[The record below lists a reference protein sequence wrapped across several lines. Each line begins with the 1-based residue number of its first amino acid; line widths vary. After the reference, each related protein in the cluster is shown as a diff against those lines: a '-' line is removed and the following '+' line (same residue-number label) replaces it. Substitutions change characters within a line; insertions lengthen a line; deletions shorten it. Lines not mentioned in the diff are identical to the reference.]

1 MLIYFLENSI
11 PFNATDIN
19 SPKIAGTE
27 KTLIN
32 ITNELA
38 KNTNLSIKVFSVFLS
53 GFWDRSDF
61 NEIDKITTTLR
72 KNNINRIYLVGPSP
86 RWHDPLPKILV
97 KKYRLLRKIP
107 EYLPD
112 KNHKDNYLL
121 DDEFSAFAKKNGL
134 IYVSPMKILCKENY
148 TCLTKMT
155 LLREASSRSI
165 AQKIKLQKLTS
176 LKEGKF
182 LKMILALL

>member
-1 MLIYFLENSI
+1 MNKIIIFGKERLIYANP
-11 PFNATDIN
+11 PFI
-19 SPKIAGTE
+19 KIIKKVFKKCE
-27 KTLIN
+27 LIN
-32 ITNELA
+32 
-38 KNTNLSIKVFSVFLS
+38 KSILKEILKIKPDSVFLS

-61 NEIDKITTTLR
+61 NEIRKIAEKLK

-112 KNHKDNYLL
+112 KNHKDNYFL
-121 DDEFSAFAKKNGL
+121 DDEFSAFAKKNSL

-148 TCLTKMT
+148 TCLTKIDNQADSIVNWDENHFT
-155 LLREASSRSI
+155 EKASI
-165 AQKIKLQKLTS
+165 FIF
-176 LKEGKF
+176 GKF
-182 LKMILALL
+182 ID